1 MVIDGINISR
11 MLDNHISNVRT
22 IGKIII
28 IIDIE
33 IRKINKTNK
42 TNKIYLDKQKIDGV
56 QELIELPVFYFLR
69 IILNTLPRAF
79 RI

>member
-1 MVIDGINISR
+1 MVVLVIDGIKISR
-11 MLDNHISNVRT
+11 MLDNHMSNVRT

-42 TNKIYLDKQKIDGV
+42 IYLDKKK
-56 QELIELPVFYFLR
+56 
-69 IILNTLPRAF
+69 
-79 RI
+79 